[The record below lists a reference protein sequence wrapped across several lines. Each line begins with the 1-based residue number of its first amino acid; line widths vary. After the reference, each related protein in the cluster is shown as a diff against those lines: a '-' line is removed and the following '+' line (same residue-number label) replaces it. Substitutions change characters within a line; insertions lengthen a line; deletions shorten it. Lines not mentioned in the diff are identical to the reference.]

1 MIFKSIEEIG
11 NDRVCKALTG
21 LAKDEFKKLLN
32 TFESSYQAVQK
43 ERYEERLRSRPQRLS
58 RMPAG
63 GPQGYLSTWEH
74 KLFFV
79 LYYLKNYPTYDVLG
93 YLFGFSGGH
102 AYDHLQRLLPVLQ
115 HSLATL
121 KLLPE
126 RGFKTVIDLE
136 PAIENENKIIVDGA
150 ERPCVR
156 PQHEDKQRAR
166 YSGKKKRHTVKNLIM
181 TNPHRRVIYLS
192 PTVDGSVHDYT
203 LFKQEFSPDIDWFKK
218 IKVWLDL
225 GFYGVHSNYTHTTH
239 IYLPHKKLRKSN
251 SNSDPSL
258 SPEQKEDNK
267 KLAQFRVKAEHAIGL
282 TKSFHCLA
290 HRVRNHLDSL
300 LDTFMWLGTGLQNLK
315 VCSATMCYR

>member
-1 MIFKSIEEIG
+1 MIFKSLEEIG

-21 LAKDEFKKLLN
+21 LTKDQFKQVLN
-32 TFESSYQAVQK
+32 AFELSHQSVQK
-43 ERYEERLRSRPQRLS
+43 EQYEQRLKSRPQRLS

-63 GPQGYLSTWEH
+63 GPRGYLSTLEQ

-102 AYDHLQRLLPVLQ
+102 AYDHMQCLLPVLQ
-115 HSLATL
+115 HSLAAL

-126 RGFKTVIDLE
+126 RGFENVAELE
-136 PAIENENKIIVDGA
+136 QLIEKEKKIIVDGV
-150 ERPCVR
+150 ERPCAR
-156 PQHEDKQRAR
+156 PQDDDEQRAR

-181 TNPHRRVIYLS
+181 TDHHRRVIYLS
-192 PTVDGSVHDYT
+192 PMANGSMHDYT
-203 LFKQEFSPDIDWFKK
+203 LFKQEFPPDFSWFEK
-218 IKVWLDL
+218 IQIWLDL
-225 GFYGVHSNYTHTTH
+225 GFYGAHTEYTHATQ
-239 IYLPHKKLRKSN
+239 IYLPHKKPRKSKAN
-251 SNSDPSL
+251 PSPVL

-267 KLAQFRVKAEHAIGL
+267 KLAQVRVKVEHAIGL

-300 LDTFMWLGTGLQNLK
+300 LDTFMWLGAGLQNLK
-315 VCSATMCYR
+315 TSSVTIS